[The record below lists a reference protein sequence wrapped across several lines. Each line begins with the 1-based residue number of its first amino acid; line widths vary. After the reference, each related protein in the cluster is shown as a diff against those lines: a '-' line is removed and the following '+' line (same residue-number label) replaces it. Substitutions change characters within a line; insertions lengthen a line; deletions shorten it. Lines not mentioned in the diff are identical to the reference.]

1 MADFPPHPQHLA
13 VREGAENRKVP
24 TLVQKDKKTLNDSII
39 FSLLAPRFDYLFKR
53 KLFGFSDTSAQKQQK
68 SVGECVRIKA
78 KKDVK
83 DIFMTEERERE
94 IKKVFFANIKS
105 SFRFACFGCLV
116 SSTY

>member
-1 MADFPPHPQHLA
+1 MIRL
-13 VREGAENRKVP
+13 
-24 TLVQKDKKTLNDSII
+24 
-39 FSLLAPRFDYLFKR
+39 FSLCWLQDLIICSREN
-53 KLFGFSDTSAQKQQK
+53 FSASRIHQHKNSKK
-68 SVGECVRIKA
+68 SVGECVRMKA